1 MLLTLRSFATIL
13 NVPSGYPTIQNA
25 INNSMAGDTVSVS
38 PGTYFENINFRGKNI
53 VVTSHYYLSS
63 DTSFIRTTILNG
75 SQPVYADTGSVVIF
89 NSGEDSTA
97 VLQGFTIT
105 GGFGTRWTD
114 VHGAG
119 VYREGGGILI
129 EFSAPTITHNNISNN
144 LVTDLNGVISTG
156 GGGLRIGDSNPVI
169 CSNFIGYNQARYGS
183 GIVLNYTGAH
193 ITNNVIASNFGAADY
208 YGGAG
213 IWIVNN
219 LPGSAKIIENN
230 TIVDNEA
237 NLSTNGSG
245 GVVVWSASSVT
256 MKNNIIYNNL
266 APSGLQIKLA
276 SSTPSVTYCDVMGG
290 FTGSGNFD
298 ADPLFEPGGNYLSP
312 TSPCIDAG
320 DSSTA
325 YNDVEDLLNPG
336 FALFPSKGM
345 VRNDVGAYGGPC
357 AAILQTVN
365 NSLSLNDAYALYHF
379 NLFPVPATSYIK
391 LSSSSLIPEHTFYLI
406 FDLAGKQ
413 IKSGML
419 PDSENEILIDLPE
432 LTSGHYF
439 VRLQNGESL
448 LTQKSFQIIR

>member
-1 MLLTLRSFATIL
+1 MLLTVKSFATIL
-13 NVPSGYPTIQNA
+13 NVPSAYPTVQTA

-75 SQPVYADTGSVVIF
+75 SQPVYADTGSVIVF

-129 EFSAPTITHNNISNN
+129 EFSSPTITHNNISNN
-144 LVTDLNGVISTG
+144 LVINLNGVISTG
-156 GGGLRIGDSNPVI
+156 GGGLRIGDSNPII

-193 ITNNVIASNFGAADY
+193 ISNNVIASNFGAADY

-219 LPGSAKIIENN
+219 LSGSSKVIENN

-245 GVVVWSASSVT
+245 GVVVWSASAVT

-298 ADPLFEPGGNYLSP
+298 ADPLFEPGGNYLSA

-320 DSSTA
+320 DSSIM
-325 YNDVEDLLNPG
+325 YNDIEDLLNPG

-345 VRNDVGAYGGPC
+345 IRNDVGAYGGPC
-357 AAILQTVN
+357 AAVLQTVN
-365 NSLSLNDAYALYHF
+365 NSLSLYEIF
-379 NLFPVPATSYIK
+379 SQFKINLFPVPAVSHIEI
-391 LSSSSLIPEHTFYLI
+391 SSSSVIPSHTLYSI
-406 FDLAGKQ
+406 FNLAGKQ
-413 IKSGML
+413 ILDGMVAG
-419 PDSENEILIDLPE
+419 SMNENVIDLTG
-432 LTSGHYF
+432 LSSGHYF
-439 VRLQNGESL
+439 IRLQNNGSL
-448 LTQKSFQIIR
+448 LVQKSFQIIR